1 VGKETSQVPELGLLE
16 PMDLLV
22 LHFEQ
27 LHVLLLIQFKELA
40 VALTDVPV
48 VGKICAV
55 LHAALDH
62 HVAEFDLLSR
72 SYLQL

>member
-1 VGKETSQVPELGLLE
+1 
-16 PMDLLV
+16 M
-22 LHFEQ
+22 
-27 LHVLLLIQFKELA
+27 LIQFKELA